1 MWRDPMHELI
11 DDLEQ
16 ILPAQRTRAWGERPP
31 LEEIQYWTDR
41 VLAAGKLYMDSTG
54 EIQCSETGMSAL
66 EADPGFQDHMR
77 RWEEWRMRMDRE
89 AAETSRRRKR
99 GE

>member
-1 MWRDPMHELI
+1 MRDPMDELI
-11 DDLEQ
+11 DDLERVVST
-16 ILPAQRTRAWGERPP
+16 PRTRAWGERPP

-41 VLAAGKLYMDSTG
+41 VLAADKMYMDSTG
-54 EIQCSETGMSAL
+54 EIRSSGTGMAAL
-66 EADPGFQDHMR
+66 KADPGFQAHMR

-99 GE
+99 RE